1 MQRIRVKGLQHLP
14 LLLHLPSYCRTF
26 CCPKQTTVSS
36 LDNTGA
42 WTLCFFM
49 NERSLESSLVSLS
62 DYLECRNRRRV
73 QAQERG
79 RVVSVCFP
87 HRGDMTCQVLGLRN
101 DRGTTSKKK
110 RSFTPYSVSRT
121 FEQRHHTTAEM
132 SGL

>member
-62 DYLECRNRRRV
+62 DYLECRNRRR
-73 QAQERG
+73 G
-79 RVVSVCFP
+79 RVVSICFP
-87 HRGDMTCQVLGLRN
+87 HRGDMTFQVLGLRN
-101 DRGTTSKKK
+101 ARGTTSKKK
-110 RSFTPYSVSRT
+110 VVYTLFSF
-121 FEQRHHTTAEM
+121 
-132 SGL
+132 